1 MNNIISSIEEN
12 PIIAAI
18 RDKDDIDKALES
30 SVSTIF
36 LLYSDIFNLKDLVRK
51 IKSNNKTVFVHMD
64 MIEGM
69 GKDNKAIDYISQ
81 IIKPDGIISTRSNHI
96 RYAKDKGLFTIQRF
110 FLIDSLSYR
119 TTVKTVKSVRP
130 HMIEVM
136 PGTIPATIKNLSNE
150 LSVPIIAGGLIDTKD
165 DIISVLKVGA
175 LGVSVGKTDLWDL

>member
-18 RDKDDIDKALES
+18 RNKDDIEKALES

-36 LLYSDIFNLKDLVRK
+36 LLYSDIFNLKELVHK
-51 IKSNNKTVFVHMD
+51 IKASDKRVFVHMD

-96 RYAKDKGLFTIQRF
+96 KYARDKGLFTIQRF
-110 FLIDSLSYR
+110 FLIDSLSFN
-119 TTVKTVKSVRP
+119 TAVKTVKSVRP
-130 HMIEVM
+130 NMIEVM
-136 PGTIPATIKNLSNE
+136 PGTIPATIRKLSNK

>member
-18 RDKDDIDKALES
+18 RDRDDIEKALES

-36 LLYSDIFNLKDLVRK
+36 LLYSDIFNLKELVHK
-51 IKSNNKTVFVHMD
+51 IKLSNKTVFVHMD

-96 RYAKDKGLFTIQRF
+96 KYARDKGLFTIQRF
-110 FLIDSLSYR
+110 FLIDSLSFK
-119 TTVKTVKSVRP
+119 TTVKTVKAVRP

-136 PGTIPATIKNLSNE
+136 PGTIPATIQKLSNK
-150 LSVPIIAGGLIDTKD
+150 LSVPIIAGGLIDTKE